1 MISCKFVYI
10 HLHSFTICIHL
21 PLVEYQFME
30 HPQIK
35 WMMTGGTPILEMV
48 YTIYKNCDDW
58 GMVYGI
64 ALPNCP
70 LLTTIAH

>member
-1 MISCKFVYI
+1 
-10 HLHSFTICIHL
+10 
-21 PLVEYQFME
+21 ME

>member
-48 YTIYKNCDDW
+48 YTIYKIVMTGGW
-58 GMVYGI
+58 FM
-64 ALPNCP
+64 ALLYP
-70 LLTTIAH
+70 IAHY